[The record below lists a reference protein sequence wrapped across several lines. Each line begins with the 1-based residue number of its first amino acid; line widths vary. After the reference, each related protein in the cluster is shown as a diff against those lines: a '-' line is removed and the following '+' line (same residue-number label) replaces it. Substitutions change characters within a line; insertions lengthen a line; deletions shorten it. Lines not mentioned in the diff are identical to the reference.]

1 MEYTGGPRE
10 KYAMSDRLPSPR
22 PSSATTV
29 VTTVGAPPLDKQ
41 ASGMPGESPQ
51 RPVPVEEKLYLAK
64 YKLDE
69 RPHLLIQDQAVCQ
82 KCAQINGSP
91 QPCMILCPAD
101 VYKWEDGK
109 RNVVSYDNCVE
120 CGACRI
126 ICPYANID
134 WKYPRWGRGLSLR
147 YG

>member
-1 MEYTGGPRE
+1 
-10 KYAMSDRLPSPR
+10 MSNQVAP
-22 PSSATTV
+22 TTPV
-29 VTTVGAPPLDKQ
+29 QTPAKETR
-41 ASGMPGESPQ
+41 AS
-51 RPVPVEEKLYLAK
+51 VEEKLYLAK
-64 YKLDE
+64 YRLDE
-69 RPHLLIQDQAVCQ
+69 RPHLVVIDQNVCQ

-109 RNVVSYDNCVE
+109 KNVVSYDNCVE

-126 ICPYANID
+126 ICPYVNIE
-134 WKYPRWGRGLSLR
+134 WKFPRWGRGLSHR

>member
-1 MEYTGGPRE
+1 
-10 KYAMSDRLPSPR
+10 MSSTPQTAKMNPSGEITQTS
-22 PSSATTV
+22 SSASSSQPATATEENIV
-29 VTTVGAPPLDKQ
+29 
-41 ASGMPGESPQ
+41 S
-51 RPVPVEEKLYLAK
+51 VEERLYLAK

-69 RPHLLIQDQAVCQ
+69 RPHLAIYDQAVCQ

-91 QPCMILCPAD
+91 QPCMRLCPAD

-109 RNVVSYDNCVE
+109 RNIVSYDNCVE

-126 ICPYANID
+126 ICPYTNIE
-134 WKYPRWGRGLSLR
+134 WTYPRWGRGLSLR

>member
-1 MEYTGGPRE
+1 VSSEIVL
-10 KYAMSDRLPSPR
+10 SDQTQPKGAQQQALRSASFQQSPDSQSE
-22 PSSATTV
+22 SSQ
-29 VTTVGAPPLDKQ
+29 KI
-41 ASGMPGESPQ
+41 S
-51 RPVPVEEKLYLAK
+51 VEEKLYLAK

-69 RPHLLIQDQAVCQ
+69 RPHLVIYDQSICL
-82 KCAQINGSP
+82 KCEHINGTP

-126 ICPYANID
+126 ICPYANIE

>member
-1 MEYTGGPRE
+1 MSSSQQTAKPNPTQQLSQTSSSQPTNQQVSE
-10 KYAMSDRLPSPR
+10 KKEA
-22 PSSATTV
+22 
-29 VTTVGAPPLDKQ
+29 
-41 ASGMPGESPQ
+41 
-51 RPVPVEEKLYLAK
+51 PVPVEEKLYLAK

-69 RPHLLIQDQAVCQ
+69 RPHLVILDQAVC
-82 KCAQINGSP
+82 KRCSEINGSP

-109 RNVVSYDNCVE
+109 KNVVSYDNCVE

-126 ICPYANID
+126 ICPYTNIE

>member
-1 MEYTGGPRE
+1 
-10 KYAMSDRLPSPR
+10 MSSSQQTLKPNPPQQTSQSPA
-22 PSSATTV
+22 STTV
-29 VTTVGAPPLDKQ
+29 NQQTVGEKEST
-41 ASGMPGESPQ
+41 AS
-51 RPVPVEEKLYLAK
+51 VEEKLYLAK

-69 RPHLLIQDQAVCQ
+69 RPHLVIMDQTICQ
-82 KCAQINGSP
+82 KCSQINGSP

-101 VYKWEDGK
+101 VYKWEEGK
-109 RNVVSYDNCVE
+109 KNVVSYDNCVE

-126 ICPYANID
+126 ICPYTNIE